1 MELFKDYHN
10 HELQHLSPRQ
20 QQNCPLC
27 GQLQTIM
34 LRGKVA
40 DIETGV
46 YNVVGDKG
54 YSFCN
59 CRNIFFTNWKNID
72 LTRYDEN
79 YIRHAMGDQ
88 EDRILEVEK
97 QWEIVNRFYPKA
109 KSLLNVGDYEE
120 RFLDYIKSRDWS
132 NMNLTTIDLIPRESK
147 YHFICANFEDWDTEE
162 RFDIV
167 WMSHFMEHIK
177 DPRKALEKVKKI
189 LNPGGI
195 LFNAMPDTNHVN
207 WGDYSEFP
215 FLTAEHHIL
224 WNVHDWITFVEETGL
239 RCIYKNLSFDVISK
253 TKPEIKKKEYC
264 WIKESRTIFQKQP

>member
-27 GQLQTIM
+27 GELQTIM

-46 YNVVGDKG
+46 YHVVGDKG

-72 LTRYDEN
+72 LTNYDEN
-79 YIRHAMGDQ
+79 YAKRAMGDQ
-88 EDRILEVEK
+88 EDRVLEVEK
-97 QWEIVNRFYPKA
+97 QWEIAQRFCPKA
-109 KSLLNVGDYEE
+109 KSFLNVGDYED
-120 RFLDYIKSRDWS
+120 RFLDYLKNNDWN
-132 NMNLTTIDLIPRESK
+132 NMSLATIDIIPRESK
-147 YHFICANFEDWDTEE
+147 HRFICANFEDWDTDEK
-162 RFDIV
+162 FDIV
-167 WMSHFMEHIK
+167 WMSHFMEHIR
-177 DPRKALEKVKKI
+177 DPRKILDKVKKL

-195 LFNAMPDTNHVN
+195 LFNAMPDTNHIN
-207 WGDYSEFP
+207 WGDPTEFP

-224 WNVHDWITFVEETGL
+224 WNMYDWIDFAEDDEFKCVF
-239 RCIYKNLSFDVISK
+239 KQLSHDVITRRQK
-253 TKPEIKKKEYC
+253 EIKRIDYC
-264 WIKESRTIFQKQP
+264 WIKESRTIFQKLP